1 MTEFYIDTQEQ
12 LLTFCESIKDSQWLA
27 LDTEFLR
34 EKTYYPKFCLLQIS
48 NGQISACVDPL
59 RLDDLS
65 PIKNILFNTNIVKVL
80 HAAHQDLEIFHLLWD
95 KIPAPIF
102 DTQLAA
108 AITGYGDQMG
118 YARLVSQLLNV
129 TLEKDQARTDWSK
142 RPLDK
147 AQQQYAL
154 NDVTFLGEIYLLL
167 DAKIK
172 KLDRENWLDAE
183 YQHFNNPATFQ
194 IASDDAWKKVKGRQ
208 HLKGV
213 QYAVLQKL
221 ADWREVR
228 AIKSD
233 RPRRWIMKDEVLI
246 DLARRTP
253 EKSHLLSKIRG
264 IEEGLIR
271 KHGDEIINIIQS
283 AKQIP
288 QESWPSDNIPIRQ
301 LTKQEEALGDLMMCA
316 LRLIAAEHQLTAAVI
331 ANKKDLEKL
340 ITGAQDTALL
350 DGWRKRIAG
359 DHLKQIQQGELLPC
373 WDADNNLTLCP
384 TT

>member
-142 RPLDK
+142 RPRPIRR
-147 AQQQYAL
+147 A
-154 NDVTFLGEIYLLL
+154 
-167 DAKIK
+167 
-172 KLDRENWLDAE
+172 
-183 YQHFNNPATFQ
+183 
-194 IASDDAWKKVKGRQ
+194 ASSHVGMASR
-208 HLKGV
+208 
-213 QYAVLQKL
+213 
-221 ADWREVR
+221 
-228 AIKSD
+228 
-233 RPRRWIMKDEVLI
+233 
-246 DLARRTP
+246 ARRSSVTI
-253 EKSHLLSKIRG
+253 S
-264 IEEGLIR
+264 
-271 KHGDEIINIIQS
+271 S
-283 AKQIP
+283 ARSAIC
-288 QESWPSDNIPIRQ
+288 
-301 LTKQEEALGDLMMCA
+301 T
-316 LRLIAAEHQLTAAVI
+316 LR
-331 ANKKDLEKL
+331 
-340 ITGAQDTALL
+340 
-350 DGWRKRIAG
+350 
-359 DHLKQIQQGELLPC
+359 C
-373 WDADNNLTLCP
+373 
-384 TT
+384 